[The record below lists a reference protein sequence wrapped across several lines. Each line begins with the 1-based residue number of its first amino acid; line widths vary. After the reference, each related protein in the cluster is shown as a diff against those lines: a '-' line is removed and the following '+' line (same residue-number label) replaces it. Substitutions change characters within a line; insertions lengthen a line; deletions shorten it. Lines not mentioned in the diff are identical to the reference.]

1 METTEDLIIK
11 IKIVRKCN
19 KNFNIETYYYYIL
32 TQNHLSD

>member
-11 IKIVRKCN
+11 IKIVRKFN

-32 TQNHLSD
+32 TQSHLND